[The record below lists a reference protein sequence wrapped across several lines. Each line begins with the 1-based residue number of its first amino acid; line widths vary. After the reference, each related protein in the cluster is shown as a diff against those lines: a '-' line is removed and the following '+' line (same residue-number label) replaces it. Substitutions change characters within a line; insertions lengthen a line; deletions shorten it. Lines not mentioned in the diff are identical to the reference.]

1 MQGLVDSDYFF
12 RDIHVGWP
20 GRVHDARVF
29 KNSPLCDACCAQSFL
44 PRNLSKRVSGV
55 VVPPLIIGDSAYGLS
70 NFLMRPFVDRGHLTQ
85 SQIEFNSRLS
95 KTRVV
100 VENGFGRLKGRFRC
114 LAKRM
119 EVSVPNCC
127 VIASACCVLHNY
139 CEAMKEDFNDEWSI
153 GVDIHANIPQCADRD
168 ANYDQQAEAI
178 RDAIANFL
186 S

>member
-1 MQGLVDSDYFF
+1 MFIVGAVDGCHLPISPPSNCREDYINRKQFYSIILQGLVDSDYFF

-29 KNSPLCDACCAQSFL
+29 KNSPLYDACCAQSFL
-44 PRNLSKRVSGV
+44 PCNLGKRVSGV

-70 NFLMRPFVDRGHLTQ
+70 NFLMHPFVDRGHLTQ

-127 VIASACCVLHNY
+127 VIH
-139 CEAMKEDFNDEWSI
+139 
-153 GVDIHANIPQCADRD
+153 
-168 ANYDQQAEAI
+168 
-178 RDAIANFL
+178 
-186 S
+186 